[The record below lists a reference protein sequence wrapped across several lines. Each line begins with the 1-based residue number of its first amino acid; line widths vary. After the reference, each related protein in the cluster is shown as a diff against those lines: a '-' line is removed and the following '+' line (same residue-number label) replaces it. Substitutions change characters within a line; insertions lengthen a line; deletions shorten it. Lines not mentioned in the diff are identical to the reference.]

1 MARRSVVPM
10 MTRLGFMKSPTASP
24 SFRNSGFAAT
34 TQSWRVCSRTTASI
48 LSPVR
53 TGTDHVA
60 RDQLFE
66 SRFIDR
72 QREARAGHEADVA
85 GPDHAHFHD
94 AGGRG

>member
-48 LSPVR
+48 LSPVP
-53 TGTDHVA
+53 TGTVDLVT
-60 RDQLFE
+60 
-66 SRFIDR
+66 IT
-72 QREARAGHEADVA
+72 
-85 GPDHAHFHD
+85 AHPVSDF
-94 AGGRG
+94 ATVSAALKMY